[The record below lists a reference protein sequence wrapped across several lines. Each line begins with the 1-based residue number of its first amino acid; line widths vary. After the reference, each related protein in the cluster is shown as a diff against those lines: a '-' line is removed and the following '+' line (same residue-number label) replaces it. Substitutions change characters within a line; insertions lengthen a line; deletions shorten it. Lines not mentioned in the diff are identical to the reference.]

1 MTTTTTTCT
10 LPANTKLPQQQDLAM
25 EDFRKAFRLVA
36 GCNVSLG
43 GYLMTYQLKTT
54 ANMATWLACAN
65 SIIITHNLP
74 LIAKIRPVMH
84 GKEVVGVELRIIY
97 IPK

>member
-1 MTTTTTTCT
+1 MTTTTCT
-10 LPANTKLPQQQDLAM
+10 LPANTKLPQQHDLAM
-25 EDFRKAFRLVA
+25 ESFRKAFKLVA
-36 GCNVSLG
+36 GCNVSVG

-74 LIAKIRPVMH
+74 LIAKIRPVMK
-84 GKEVVGVELRIIY
+84 GREVARVELRIAY
-97 IPK
+97 TPK